1 MTPPSATPSLVLASS
16 SAYRKE
22 LLSRL
27 QLPFEVAV
35 PDIDETPLP
44 GETPSATALR
54 LAREKAAAVAAK
66 LPGRV
71 VIGSDQVATLDDEQ
85 IGKPG
90 DHANALAQLRKM
102 RGREVVF

>member
-1 MTPPSATPSLVLASS
+1 MTSSLLVLASS

-35 PDIDETPLP
+35 PDIDETPHP

-66 LPGRV
+66 HARRHRDRLRPG
-71 VIGSDQVATLDDEQ
+71 G
-85 IGKPG
+85 
-90 DHANALAQLRKM
+90 HA
-102 RGREVVF
+102 GR